1 MALDA
6 PVFRGEE
13 IIVTASRTPQTITDI
28 SESATIITGKELELL
43 GAKNL
48 GDAFRYTFGTS
59 AKTTGPLGS
68 QISGSIRG
76 TSSQQML
83 ILVDGARINSP
94 LLGGYDLGDL
104 PLVNVERIEIVRGP
118 SSASYG
124 ADAVGGVIN
133 IITKKDTDKIE
144 VSPRISEMGANGL
157 SVTCSRKFD
166 NAGFVITAD
175 QDYSPGDRE
184 NSDCHLSDLSGKLTY
199 DPDEKTALS
208 GGFETFHAKKGVAGS
223 LTFPTPSTRQEDDD
237 LRLFMQASRKAND
250 ISGFDIKL
258 SQNELNQLYDAD
270 PDNAAIER
278 YSSVSRQVE
287 AQNRIKLFDAD
298 LLTYG
303 GEYRVDTSGSDLA
316 GNHIVDN
323 TAVFVQEQHELG
335 AGTDIYL
342 SARQDSHSVSGQMFS
357 PRAGIVASPFKDT
370 SIRLS
375 YGEAYRAPTLN
386 DLYTYYVDPT
396 WGIIMKGNLKLKPE
410 KARSSELGISQKING
425 NCEIN
430 ANYFMNDVTDLIQW
444 IDVSGTWMTW
454 EARNV
459 ASAKTSGYEL
469 GLKYDISDSLEFK
482 FNYTALEAIDGKT
495 GKYLPYRPREQHN
508 SELLYYGDEIEVGIN
523 IAHIGRRFDDIQN
536 NKVTDPYTVVGLKLV
551 DSISADIKAMVSI
564 ENLFNEDYQDTL
576 DYPMPGRRYTF
587 GIRYCIM

>member
-6 PVFRGEE
+6 PVFQGEG
-13 IIVTASRTPQTITDI
+13 IIVTASRADI
-28 SESATIITGKELELL
+28 SESTTIITGKELELL
-43 GAKNL
+43 GAKNV
-48 GDAFRYTFGTS
+48 GDALRYTFGTS

-76 TSSQQML
+76 VNSQQML
-83 ILVDGARINSP
+83 VLVDGARINSP

-104 PLVNVERIEIVRGP
+104 PVMNIERIEIVRGP

-133 IITKKDTDKIE
+133 IITKNGKDNTEIF
-144 VSPRISEMGANGL
+144 PQISEKGANGL
-157 SVTCSRKFD
+157 SITCSRKFD
-166 NAGFVITAD
+166 KAGFVITAD
-175 QDYSPGDRE
+175 QEYSPGDRE

-199 DPDEKTALS
+199 DPDERTALS
-208 GGFETFHAKKGVAGS
+208 GGFETFHAIKGVAGS
-223 LTFPTPSTRQEDDD
+223 LTFPTPTTRQEDDN
-237 LRLFMQASRKAND
+237 LRLFMQARTKVND
-250 ISGFDIKL
+250 VSDLDIKF

-270 PDNAAIER
+270 PDNAPIER
-278 YSSVSRQVE
+278 YSSISRQFE
-287 AQNRIKLFDAD
+287 AQNRLKLFDSD
-298 LLTYG
+298 LFTYG
-303 GEYRVDTSGSDLA
+303 GEYRVDRSGSDLA

-323 TAVFVQEQHELG
+323 TAIFVQEQHELG
-335 AGTDIYL
+335 TGTGLYL

-386 DLYTYYVDPT
+386 DLFAYYVDPT
-396 WGIIMKGNLKLKPE
+396 WGIISRGNPKLKPE

-444 IDVSGTWMTW
+444 IDISGTWMTW
-454 EARNV
+454 EAQNV
-459 ASAKTSGYEL
+459 ASARTSGYEL
-469 GLKYDISDSLEFK
+469 GLKYDISESLEFK
-482 FNYTALEAIDGKT
+482 FNYTALEAIDGET

-508 SELLYYGDEIEVGIN
+508 SELLYSGNGIEAGVN
-523 IAHIGRRFDDIQN
+523 VVHIGRRFDDIQN
-536 NKVTDPYTVVGLKLV
+536 TKIVDPYTVVGLKLEG
-551 DSISADIKAMVSI
+551 SISSDIKVMASV

-587 GIRYCIM
+587 GIRYCVM